1 MILST
6 AIKKTNLSVEKDTL
20 PSERVARKM
29 VIFTTFL
36 LTLVGVVIE
45 EKGAL
50 SIKTELGYM

>member
-1 MILST
+1 M
-6 AIKKTNLSVEKDTL
+6 IKKTNLSVQKDTL
-20 PSERVARKM
+20 LSERVARKM

-50 SIKTELGYM
+50 STRIELGYM